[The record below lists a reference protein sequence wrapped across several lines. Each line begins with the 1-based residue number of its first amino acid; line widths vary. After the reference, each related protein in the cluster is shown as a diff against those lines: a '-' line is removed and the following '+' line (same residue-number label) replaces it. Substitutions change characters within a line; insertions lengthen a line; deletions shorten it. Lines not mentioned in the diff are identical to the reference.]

1 MNIQEALRQYARED
15 LSIDRNQGEMA
26 ICETK
31 IGTIFVSYEAS
42 SNSFRI
48 KQETMNEEQA
58 EKFIANNFVIME
70 EGL

>member
-15 LSIDRNQGEMA
+15 LSIARDQGEMA

-48 KQETMNEEQA
+48 NQKTMTEEQA
-58 EKFIANNFVIME
+58 VEFIANNFVIME
-70 EGL
+70 E

>member
-1 MNIQEALRQYARED
+1 
-15 LSIDRNQGEMA
+15 MA

-48 KQETMNEEQA
+48 NQKIMTEEQA
-58 EKFIANNFVIME
+58 VEFIANNFVIME
-70 EGL
+70 E